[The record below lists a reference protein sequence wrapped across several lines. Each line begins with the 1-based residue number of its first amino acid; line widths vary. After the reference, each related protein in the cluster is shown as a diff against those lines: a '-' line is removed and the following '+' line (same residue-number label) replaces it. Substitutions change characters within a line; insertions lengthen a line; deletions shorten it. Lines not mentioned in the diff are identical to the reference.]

1 MNIDSY
7 SDRVLG
13 SLAGACIGD
22 AMGAA
27 TEQLTMAEIRQR
39 WGGRVETFVDPPA
52 HGSYASGR
60 RAGQLTDDSSQLIG
74 IMDAY
79 LDDGGVLTVE
89 AMARTLI
96 AWSQTEYFPR
106 FAGPSTKRAIEALLA
121 GADPRTQG
129 ATGTLPSDG
138 TTNGAAMR
146 IAPAGLRHPGN
157 LDAAVLDAL
166 TSCRPSH
173 LTSIGV
179 AGAAAMAAAVSAA
192 VIEGAS
198 LLSVIDAA
206 RKGAALGAQL
216 GREHGRETTGPE
228 VGQRIELA
236 VTTVIK
242 CGSFDEAVTAI
253 SRTVGTGLSM
263 VEAVPAAIGIFL
275 AAEGDPFLACV
286 GGTNAGDDTDTV
298 ACMAGALA
306 GAFRGYSAVPR
317 ELYETVV
324 KVNELDLEGRARAFA
339 TLVVNTATT

>member
-1 MNIDSY
+1 MNIDGY
-7 SDRVLG
+7 YDRVLG

-27 TEQLTMAEIRQR
+27 TEQLTMTEIQQK
-39 WGGRVETFVDPPA
+39 WDGRIETFLDPPA
-52 HGSYASGR
+52 QGSYASGR
-60 RAGQLTDDSSQLIG
+60 KAGQLTDDSSQLIG
-74 IMDAY
+74 LMHTY
-79 LDDGGVLTVE
+79 LEDGGVLTAE

-96 AWSQTEYFPR
+96 AWSRTEYFPR
-106 FAGPSTKRAIEALLA
+106 FAGPSTKRSIEALLA

-146 IAPAGLRHPGN
+146 VAPAGLRHPGN
-157 LDAAVLDAL
+157 LDAAIHDAL

-179 AGAAAMAAAVSAA
+179 AGAAAIAAAVSAA
-192 VIEGAS
+192 VVDGAS
-198 LLSVIDAA
+198 LLTVIDAA
-206 RKGAALGAQL
+206 RRGAALGAQL

-228 VGQRIELA
+228 VELRIELA
-236 VTTVIK
+236 VATVVK

-253 SRTVGTGLSM
+253 ARTVGTGLSM
-263 VEAVPAAIGIFL
+263 VEAVPAAIGLFL

-286 GGTNAGDDTDTV
+286 GGTNAGDDADTV

-306 GAFRGYSAVPR
+306 GAYRGFSAVPR
-317 ELYETVV
+317 ELYDAVV
-324 KVNELDLEGRARAFA
+324 KVNQLDLEGLARSFAGLAFEA
-339 TLVVNTATT
+339 GTT